1 MAAPATPPGKPQIDR
16 SRSSLTSLFVTWD
29 KVTTGDIPIEGYLLW
44 LIVKGFGE
52 HNLVYDGSRNPDT
65 TNFLIT
71 NLKTG
76 EYYALYLQSVD
87 FNGRS

>member
-1 MAAPATPPGKPQIDR
+1 MAAPATPPNAPSIDR

-29 KVTTGDIPIEGYLLW
+29 KVTQGDIAIDGYLLY
-44 LIVKGFGE
+44 LIVKGSGE
-52 HNLVYDGSRNPDT
+52 HRLAYDGSRNPDT

-76 EYYALYLQSVD
+76 DYYALYL
-87 FNGRS
+87 